1 MEEKNNKIVELD
13 LETYEKMISENA
25 SMKKE
30 LEYFKLPK
38 VEEPPIIVS
47 NSHSLPE
54 SQEEK
59 QEKKK
64 GIFSFE

>member
-1 MEEKNNKIVELD
+1 MEDNKKSVIEIELEKYQEI
-13 LETYEKMISENA
+13 ISENA

-30 LEYFKLPK
+30 LEYFKQPK
-38 VEEPPIIVS
+38 EEAPIIVS

-59 QEKKK
+59 PIKKK

>member
-1 MEEKNNKIVELD
+1 MEEVKKNIIELELD
-13 LETYEKMISENA
+13 KYQEIISENA

-30 LEYFKLPK
+30 LEYFKQPK
-38 VEEPPIIVS
+38 EETPIIVS

-54 SQEEK
+54 KQEEK
-59 QEKKK
+59 IEKKK